1 MLLKPFNS
9 CSSSHSIH
17 VAQAIQFML
26 LSHLINVVQ
35 AIQFMLLSHLI
46 NVVQAINIVQ
56 IVEDT
61 D

>member
-1 MLLKPFNS
+1 
-9 CSSSHSIH
+9 
-17 VAQAIQFML
+17 ML

-46 NVVQAINIVQ
+46 NVVQAIYIVQ
-56 IVEDT
+56 LVEDT